1 MKSVEVNFDSMW
13 KERTGGS
20 SWEVYNRGC
29 SVLSQIVGVIQKDKV
44 EYISGRRENICK
56 ALWLGG

>member
-20 SWEVYNRGC
+20 SWEVYNGGC

-44 EYISGRRENICK
+44 EYISGRRKNICK

>member
-20 SWEVYNRGC
+20 SWEVYNGGC

-44 EYISGRRENICK
+44 EYISGRRENI
-56 ALWLGG
+56 

>member
-1 MKSVEVNFDSMW
+1 MTQCGRKGQEEVA
-13 KERTGGS
+13 
-20 SWEVYNRGC
+20 EVYNGGC

-44 EYISGRRENICK
+44 EYISGGRENICK